1 MSELS
6 DIVEAAKV
14 AGQFLPQTMATVD
27 SVVSSVVSVF
37 ELLMYPIKKANIEF
51 KYKLEQFALDLQSKI
66 EARKDGA
73 IKVPDIEI
81 VGPVLEAMRYT
92 IDNKELRELYMELLA
107 TASDEKREKIVHPS
121 YVEVIRR
128 MSSFDAKLFRFLASK
143 RGYVLAANPKIHI
156 NNSNKYYVNAMPD
169 WFVSPPDFTDDI
181 FMLSASLVRLGQ
193 FGLLD
198 LMYDRSASDA
208 DYSWVLESPLLKK
221 RLHEFTGGKENNVS
235 IQYTKSVVVIN
246 DNGRQ
251 FASACGIVRE
261 GV

>member
-6 DIVEAAKV
+6 DAVEVAKV
-14 AGQFLPQTMATVD
+14 AGQLLPQTMSTVD
-27 SVVSSVVSVF
+27 SVVSSVVGVF

-51 KYKLEQFALDLQSKI
+51 KYKLEQFAVDLQSKI
-66 EARKDGA
+66 EARKVGA
-73 IKVPDIEI
+73 IKVPEIEI

-107 TASDEKREKIVHPS
+107 TASDEKREKMVHPS

-128 MSSFDAKLFRFLASK
+128 MSSIDAKLFRFLVPNK
-143 RGYVLAANPKIHI
+143 GYVLAANPKIHI
-156 NNSNKYYVNAMPD
+156 NNSNKYYIHAMPD
-169 WFVSPPDFTDDI
+169 WFVSPPDFTEDI

-198 LMYDRSASDA
+198 LMYDRSYPGA

-221 RLHEFTGGKENNVS
+221 RVHEFTRGNENNVS
-235 IQYTKSVVVIN
+235 IQFTKSVVAIN

-251 FASACGIVRE
+251 FASACGMV
-261 GV
+261 